1 MIKRILEI
9 KNLIEKGKVLMIY
22 GPRQVGKTTLIKS
35 FLDETKLKY
44 RYDTGDSFEIANNL
58 SQCTYKSTDE
68 HVGNYELIVIDEA
81 QKIEN
86 IGNALKLMVDR
97 HPNKYYI
104 VTGSSSF
111 DLANK
116 TDESLTGRKNVY
128 TLYPISQV
136 ELNLDIS
143 KSELK
148 SNLEDY
154 LIYGSY
160 PEVLSKKNSSDKE
173 FVIKMIAN
181 SYLIKDILEFNRI
194 KNSQT
199 IYKLLK
205 LLAFQIGS
213 EVSTTELASQ
223 LSVDVKTVSYYLD
236 LLQKSFVLFPLYG
249 FSRNLRNEINKMNK
263 YYFYDVGIRNALI
276 SNFNKLENRNDIG
289 QLWENFILIERIK
302 NNEYKKIST
311 NYYFWRTYDQKEIDL
326 IEENSGKLF
335 GFEMKWTNKK
345 TKSPKL
351 WLETYE
357 NAEYKE
363 INRDNYFDFVIG

>member
-1 MIKRILEI
+1 MIKRILKI
-9 KNLIEKGKVLMIY
+9 KDLIEKGKVLMIY
-22 GPRQVGKTTLIKS
+22 GPRQVGKTTLVKM
-35 FLDETKLKY
+35 FLDKTKLKY

-68 HVGNYELIVIDEA
+68 HVENYDLIVIDEA

-97 HPNKYYI
+97 YPEKYYI

-116 TDESLTGRKNVY
+116 IDESLTGRKNVY
-128 TLYPISQV
+128 TLYPISQL
-136 ELNLDIS
+136 ELNLTIS

-148 SNLEDY
+148 SNLENY

-160 PEVLSKKNSSDKE
+160 PEVLSKQIFLDKE
-173 FVIKMIAN
+173 FVIKMITN

-223 LSVDVKTVSYYLD
+223 LSIDVKTVSYYLD
-236 LLQKSFVLFPLYG
+236 LLQKSFVIFPLYG
-249 FSRNLRNEINKMNK
+249 FSRNLRSEISKMNK
-263 YYFYDVGIRNALI
+263 FYFYDVGIRNALI
-276 SNFNKLENRNDIG
+276 SNFNKLDSRDDIG
-289 QLWENFILIERIK
+289 QIWENFVLTERIK
-302 NNEYKKIST
+302 LKEYSKTSV
-311 NYYFWRTYDQKEIDL
+311 NYYFWRTYGQQEIDL
-326 IEENSGKLF
+326 IEEAGGKISGYEFKWQKNNS
-335 GFEMKWTNKK
+335 
-345 TKSPKL
+345 KSPKL
-351 WLETYE
+351 WLQTYP
-357 NAEYKE
+357 NASYQE
-363 INRDNYFDFVIG
+363 INRENYFEFIL

>member
-1 MIKRILEI
+1 
-9 KNLIEKGKVLMIY
+9 MIY

-35 FLDETKLKY
+35 FLDKTNLKY
-44 RYDTGDSFEIANNL
+44 RYDTGDNFEIANNL

-68 HVGNYELIVIDEA
+68 HVDNYDLIVIDEA
-81 QKIEN
+81 QKVEN

-97 HPNKYYI
+97 HPDRYYI

-116 TDESLTGRKNVY
+116 TDETLTGRKNVY
-128 TLYPISQV
+128 TLYPISQL

-143 KSELK
+143 RSELK
-148 SNLEDY
+148 SHLENY

-160 PEVLSKKNSSDKE
+160 PEVLSKQFSSDKE

-223 LSVDVKTVSYYLD
+223 LSIDVKTVSYYLD
-236 LLQKSFVLFPLYG
+236 LLQKSFVIFPLYG
-249 FSRNLRNEINKMNK
+249 FSRNLRSEISKMNK
-263 YYFYDVGIRNALI
+263 YYFYDVGIRNALV
-276 SNFNKLENRNDIG
+276 SNFNKLDSRDDVG
-289 QLWENFILIERIK
+289 QLWENFVLTERIK
-302 NNEYKKIST
+302 LNEYSKT
-311 NYYFWRTYDQKEIDL
+311 NVNYYFWRTYKQQEIDL
-326 IEENSGKLF
+326 IEEGGGKLSGYEF
-335 GFEMKWTNKK
+335 KWQKNNS
-345 TKSPKL
+345 KSPIL
-351 WLETYE
+351 WLETYPKA
-357 NAEYKE
+357 NYKE
-363 INRDNYFDFVIG
+363 INKENYFEFVL

>member
-9 KNLIEKGKVLMIY
+9 KKLIEKGKVLMIY
-22 GPRQVGKTTLIKS
+22 GPRQVGKTTLVKS
-35 FLDETKLKY
+35 FLNQTDLKY

-58 SQCTYKSTDE
+58 SQCTYQSTDD
-68 HVGNYELIVIDEA
+68 HVGNYDLIVIDEA

-97 HPNKYYI
+97 HPDKYYI

-128 TLYPISQV
+128 TLYPISQL

-148 SNLEDY
+148 SNLEYY

-160 PEVLSKKNSSDKE
+160 PEVLLKKINSDKE
-173 FVIKMIAN
+173 FVIKMITN

-213 EVSTTELASQ
+213 EVSTTELANQ

-236 LLQKSFVLFPLYG
+236 LLQKSFVLFSLSG
-249 FSRNLRNEINKMNK
+249 FSRNLRREINKMSK

-289 QLWENFILIERIK
+289 QLWENFMIIERLKK
-302 NNEYKKIST
+302 NSYSKLST
-311 NYYFWRTYDQKEIDL
+311 NYYFWRTYDQQEIDL
-326 IEENSGKLF
+326 IEENSGQLF
-335 GFEMKWTNKK
+335 GFEFKWKK
-345 TKSPKL
+345 QNSSTPKL
-351 WLETYE
+351 WSNTYI
-357 NAEYKE
+357 NSQYQE
-363 INRDNYFDFVIG
+363 INNQNYLDFLIG

>member
-1 MIKRILEI
+1 MIKRMLKV
-9 KNLIEKGKVLMIY
+9 KNLVEKGKVLMIY

-35 FLDETKLKY
+35 FLDKTNLKY
-44 RYDTGDSFEIANNL
+44 RYDTGDSFEIADNL

-97 HPNKYYI
+97 HPDRYYI

-128 TLYPISQV
+128 TLYPISQL

-160 PEVLSKKNSSDKE
+160 PEVLLKKINSDKE

-276 SNFNKLENRNDIG
+276 SNFNKLGDRDDIG
-289 QLWENFILIERIK
+289 QLWENFILIERMK
-302 NNEYKKIST
+302 HNEYKKMNM
-311 NYYFWRTYDQKEIDL
+311 NYYFWRTYEQQEIDL
-326 IEENSGKLF
+326 IEEGGGKLF
-335 GFEMKWTNKK
+335 GYEFKWQKNNS
-345 TKSPKL
+345 KSPKL
-351 WLETYE
+351 WLKTYN
-357 NAEYKE
+357 NASYQE
-363 INRDNYFDFVIG
+363 INKENYFEFVL

>member
-1 MIKRILEI
+1 MINRILDV
-9 KNLIEKGKVLMIY
+9 KKLIEKGKVLMIY
-22 GPRQVGKTTLIKS
+22 GPRQVGKTTLIRS
-35 FLDETKLKY
+35 FLDKTKLKF

-68 HVGNYELIVIDEA
+68 HVGDYDLIVVDEA

-97 HPNKYYI
+97 HPNKYFI

-116 TDESLTGRKNVY
+116 TDESLTGRKKVY
-128 TLYPISQV
+128 TLYPISQL
-136 ELNLDIS
+136 ELNLDLS

-148 SNLEDY
+148 SNLENY

-160 PEVLSKKNSSDKE
+160 PEVLSKKIILDKE

-181 SYLIKDILEFNRI
+181 SYLIRDILEFNRI

-205 LLAFQIGS
+205 LLAFQVGS

-223 LSVDVKTVSYYLD
+223 LSIDVKTVSYYLD
-236 LLQKSFVLFPLYG
+236 LLQKSFVIFPLYG
-249 FSRNLRNEINKMNK
+249 FSRNLRSEISKMNK
-263 YYFYDVGIRNALI
+263 YYFYDVGIRNAI
-276 SNFNKLENRNDIG
+276 VSNFNKLDSRDDVG
-289 QLWENFILIERIK
+289 QLWENFVLTERIK
-302 NNEYKKIST
+302 FNEYSKIGV
-311 NYYFWRTYDQKEIDL
+311 NYYFWRTYEQQEIDL
-326 IEENSGKLF
+326 IEDGGGKLSGYEF
-335 GFEMKWTNKK
+335 KWQKSNS
-345 TKSPKL
+345 KSPKL
-351 WLETYE
+351 WTETYLK
-357 NAEYKE
+357 ADYKE
-363 INRDNYFDFVIG
+363 VNKENYFEFVL